1 MKFYWVK
8 SIAPSSTLK
17 IGKSKKTLQELR
29 MLSSVTLY
37 CQVTMSGVEDL
48 NCLTCTLVLVFSKCL
63 CLCFLGNSNDLTY
76 VPKSLCVWWVSER
89 QGHLELSSDS
99 AKNTET
105 QIYKITQ
112 IEGVFCQFFVCF
124 LFGVFC
130 HPWSLTR
137 VVKSGEGLRVILV
150 LGCFYKGW
158 GPIASLK
165 QNQDVLV
172 WFGYNL
178 AQLVNTECFRDAIV
192 LQPLSMRLFF

>member
-1 MKFYWVK
+1 
-8 SIAPSSTLK
+8 
-17 IGKSKKTLQELR
+17 
-29 MLSSVTLY
+29 
-37 CQVTMSGVEDL
+37 MSGVEDL

-63 CLCFLGNSNDLTY
+63 CLSFLRNSNDLTY
-76 VPKSLCVWWVSER
+76 VPKSPCVWWVSER

-192 LQPLSMRLFF
+192 LQPLSMNSDWISCFLESSWEKIGLKRGELFLFLKSTVEFHKVLMRLFF

>member
-1 MKFYWVK
+1 MSLSLFPGK
-8 SIAPSSTLK
+8 LK
-17 IGKSKKTLQELR
+17 WLDLCSKIT
-29 MLSSVTLY
+29 
-37 CQVTMSGVEDL
+37 
-48 NCLTCTLVLVFSKCL
+48 
-63 CLCFLGNSNDLTY
+63 
-76 VPKSLCVWWVSER
+76 LCVMSDWAARSPW
-89 QGHLELSSDS
+89 LELSSDS

-172 WFGYNL
+172 WFGYKL
-178 AQLVNTECFRDAIV
+178 GTARKHTSKHQVIFHPLWWFRGGGLNTTYRPIW
-192 LQPLSMRLFF
+192 L